1 METLR
6 QRLLIL
12 QDEKYQK
19 FHSDLC
25 PGIENIIGIRTPVLR
40 QLAAEIVKGGDWR
53 AYLQKALHGPF
64 IYSEE
69 ATLCGMV
76 LGLLKTDFDEILGY
90 LQLFVPRIDSWSICD
105 VTCTGLKVF
114 KKHQAAGRSFLD
126 QYLASAN
133 EYELRFAIIMLMA
146 YYHDDSYIDDTL
158 QVLNSTRHEGYY
170 VKMGVAWALQLCFV
184 KQRDKTLILFQH
196 NNLDDFTLNKALQK
210 CRESFRVSAADKE
223 LLQSLKRK

>member
-6 QRLLIL
+6 QRLLSL

-170 VKMGVAWALQLCFV
+170 VKMAVAWALQLCFV

>member
-184 KQRDKTLILFQH
+184 KPRDKTLILFQH

>member
-105 VTCTGLKVF
+105 VTCAGLKVF

>member
-6 QRLLIL
+6 QRLLSL

-105 VTCTGLKVF
+105 VTCAGLKVF

-170 VKMGVAWALQLCFV
+170 VKMAVAWALQLCFV

-210 CRESFRVSAADKE
+210 CRESFRVSTADKE

>member
-6 QRLLIL
+6 QRLLSL

-40 QLAAEIVKGGDWR
+40 QLAAEIVKSGDWR

-105 VTCTGLKVF
+105 VTCAGLKIF

-170 VKMGVAWALQLCFV
+170 VKMAVAWALQLCFV

>member
-6 QRLLIL
+6 QRLLSL

-40 QLAAEIVKGGDWR
+40 QLAAEIVKSGDWR
-53 AYLQKALHGPF
+53 AYLQKALHRPF

-76 LGLLKTDFDEILGY
+76 IGLLKTDFDEILGY

-105 VTCTGLKVF
+105 VTCAGLKVF

-158 QVLNSTRHEGYY
+158 QVLNSTSHEGYY
-170 VKMGVAWALQLCFV
+170 VKMAVAWALQLCFV

>member
-105 VTCTGLKVF
+105 VTCAGLKVF

-170 VKMGVAWALQLCFV
+170 VKMAVAWALQLCFV

>member
-6 QRLLIL
+6 QRLLSL

-76 LGLLKTDFDEILGY
+76 IGLLKTDFDEILGY

-105 VTCTGLKVF
+105 VTCAGLKVF

>member
-6 QRLLIL
+6 QRLLSL

-105 VTCTGLKVF
+105 VTCAGLKVF

-170 VKMGVAWALQLCFV
+170 VKMAVAWALQLCFV

-210 CRESFRVSAADKE
+210 CREYFRVSAADKE

>member
-6 QRLLIL
+6 QRLLSL

-76 LGLLKTDFDEILGY
+76 IGLLKTDFDEILGY

-105 VTCTGLKVF
+105 VTCAGLKVF

-170 VKMGVAWALQLCFV
+170 VKMAVAWALQLCFV

-210 CRESFRVSAADKE
+210 CRESFRVSTADKE

>member
-105 VTCTGLKVF
+105 VTCAGLKVF

-170 VKMGVAWALQLCFV
+170 VKMAVAWALQLCFV

-210 CRESFRVSAADKE
+210 CRESFRVSTADKE

>member
-1 METLR
+1 
-6 QRLLIL
+6 
-12 QDEKYQK
+12 
-19 FHSDLC
+19 
-25 PGIENIIGIRTPVLR
+25 
-40 QLAAEIVKGGDWR
+40 
-53 AYLQKALHGPF
+53 
-64 IYSEE
+64 
-69 ATLCGMV
+69 MV

-105 VTCTGLKVF
+105 VTCAGLKVF

-170 VKMGVAWALQLCFV
+170 VKMAVAWALQLCFV

>member
-6 QRLLIL
+6 QRLLSL

-105 VTCTGLKVF
+105 VTCAGLKVF

-170 VKMGVAWALQLCFV
+170 VKMAVAWALQLCFV

-196 NNLDDFTLNKALQK
+196 NDLDDFTLNKALQK

>member
-6 QRLLIL
+6 QRLLSL

-105 VTCTGLKVF
+105 VTCAGLKVF

-170 VKMGVAWALQLCFV
+170 VKMAVAWALQLCFV

>member
-170 VKMGVAWALQLCFV
+170 VKMAVAWALQLCFV

>member
-6 QRLLIL
+6 QRLLSL

-76 LGLLKTDFDEILGY
+76 LGLLKTDFDEILVY

-105 VTCTGLKVF
+105 VTCAGLKVF

-170 VKMGVAWALQLCFV
+170 VKMAVAWALQLCFV

>member
-105 VTCTGLKVF
+105 VTCACLKVF

-170 VKMGVAWALQLCFV
+170 VKMAVAWALQLCFV

>member
-6 QRLLIL
+6 QRLLSL

-76 LGLLKTDFDEILGY
+76 IGLLKTDFDEILGY

-105 VTCTGLKVF
+105 VTCAGLKVF

-170 VKMGVAWALQLCFV
+170 VKMAVAWALQLCFV

-210 CRESFRVSAADKE
+210 CRESFRISTADKE

>member
-6 QRLLIL
+6 QRLLSL

-105 VTCTGLKVF
+105 VTCAGLKVF

>member
-6 QRLLIL
+6 QRLLSL

-76 LGLLKTDFDEILGY
+76 IGLLKTDFDEILGY

-105 VTCTGLKVF
+105 VTCAGLKVF

-170 VKMGVAWALQLCFV
+170 VKMAVAWALQLCFV

-210 CRESFRVSAADKE
+210 CRESCRVSAADKE

>member
-6 QRLLIL
+6 QRLLSL

-105 VTCTGLKVF
+105 VTCAGLKVF

-170 VKMGVAWALQLCFV
+170 VKMAVAWALQLCFV

-196 NNLDDFTLNKALQK
+196 NNLGDFTLNKALQK

>member
-146 YYHDDSYIDDTL
+146 
-158 QVLNSTRHEGYY
+158 
-170 VKMGVAWALQLCFV
+170 
-184 KQRDKTLILFQH
+184 
-196 NNLDDFTLNKALQK
+196 
-210 CRESFRVSAADKE
+210 
-223 LLQSLKRK
+223 

>member
-6 QRLLIL
+6 QRLLSL

-105 VTCTGLKVF
+105 VTCAGLKVF

-158 QVLNSTRHEGYY
+158 QVLKSTSHEGYY
-170 VKMGVAWALQLCFV
+170 VKMAVAWALQLCFV

>member
-6 QRLLIL
+6 QRLLSL
-12 QDEKYQK
+12 QEEKYQK

-40 QLAAEIVKGGDWR
+40 QLAVEIVKGGDWR

-105 VTCTGLKVF
+105 VTCAGLKVF

-170 VKMGVAWALQLCFV
+170 VKMAVAWALQLCFV